1 MAMLTITR
9 TVRIEWGQCD
19 PAGIVFYPR
28 YFEIFDAGTI
38 LLIEQAGGM
47 KKFQL
52 LKAFDFAGF
61 PMVDIRARYLRP
73 TRYGDDVVIETAATE
88 IRHSSFDIHHR
99 LSKDGELAVECFET
113 RVWVGHDPK
122 DPEQIKSKPMP
133 AEIVQRLTQ
142 A

>member
-1 MAMLTITR
+1 MAPLTITN
-9 TVRIEWGQCD
+9 TVRIAWSQCD

-28 YFEIFDAGTI
+28 YYEIFDDCTI

-47 KKFQL
+47 KTFEL
-52 LKAFDFAGF
+52 LRAYDFAGF
-61 PMVDIRARYLRP
+61 PMVDIRARFLRP
-73 TRYGDDVVIETAATE
+73 TRYGDEVVIETAATE

-99 LSKDGELAVECFET
+99 LSKQGELAVECFET
-113 RVWVGHDPK
+113 RVWIGHDPK
-122 DPEQIKSKPMP
+122 DPEQIKSKLMP